1 MTICKEK
8 EYQKR
13 VSDTLFLVLKTVENF
28 HYLVGVERNEF
39 SFFLIF
45 VVAESVHLQV
55 GVTAVFVVVEIY
67 PETSTVVTFL
77 DGH

>member
-1 MTICKEK
+1 M
-8 EYQKR
+8 

-45 VVAESVHLQV
+45 VVTECVHLKV
-55 GVTAVFVVVEIY
+55 GMTAVFVIVEIY

>member
-1 MTICKEK
+1 M
-8 EYQKR
+8 
-13 VSDTLFLVLKTVENF
+13 ENF
-28 HYLVGVERNEF
+28 HYLFGVERNEF

-45 VVAESVHLQV
+45 VVTECVHLKV

>member
-1 MTICKEK
+1 M
-8 EYQKR
+8 
-13 VSDTLFLVLKTVENF
+13 ENF

-45 VVAESVHLQV
+45 VVTECVHLKV
-55 GVTAVFVVVEIY
+55 GVRAVSVIVEIY
-67 PETSTVVTFL
+67 SEASSFVTFL